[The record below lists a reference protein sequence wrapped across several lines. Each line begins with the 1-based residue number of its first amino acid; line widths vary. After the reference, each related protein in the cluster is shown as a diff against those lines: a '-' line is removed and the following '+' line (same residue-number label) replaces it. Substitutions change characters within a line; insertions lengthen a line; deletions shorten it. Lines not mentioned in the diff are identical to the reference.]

1 MFGYTFFFL
10 IDKGNSLK
18 AKRLKRVYT
27 KYTKIQRI
35 KKQGSD
41 PYLVVTNL
49 QNQTTI
55 KYDP

>member
-10 IDKGNSLK
+10 KDKGKSLK

-41 PYLVVTNL
+41 PYLVA
-49 QNQTTI
+49 NQFT
-55 KYDP
+55 KSNNDKV